1 MIYEGNSSREAAGMF
16 QERTIKHNMIEPRYY
31 QSKNLSSYDLVTLKR
46 VSSAHREAKWGLGA
60 TRVQGLVIN

>member
-1 MIYEGNSSREAAGMF
+1 MF
-16 QERTIKHNMIEPRYY
+16 QERIIKHNMIKPRYY
-31 QSKNLSSYDLVTLKR
+31 QSKNLSSYYPVTLKR